1 MKEPTDKQVYDAF
14 WKHVKSLEARAIGKD
29 GKKDKDAILSLAC
42 MALLAEGFTY
52 NPDGDGDGEPIP
64 VGNVIDFAKWRNAA

>member
-1 MKEPTDKQVYDAF
+1 MKEPTDKEVYDAF
-14 WKHVKSLEARAIGKD
+14 WKHVKSLEARAIKD

-52 NPDGDGDGEPIP
+52 TPDDGGDGEPVP
-64 VGNVIDFAKWRNAA
+64 VSNVIDFAQWRNAA